1 VEFIPEPYRTKAVER
16 ITLLPR
22 EQRIQRLEQA
32 KYNVFKIPAADI
44 FIDLL
49 TDSGTSAMSDN
60 QWAGMMIGDES
71 YACCRNFIT
80 FEETVKDITGFKN
93 IIPVH
98 QGRVA
103 ENLLFTNVVKKGDF
117 VPSNNHFDTTRANVE
132 HQGAEAVDLVGAEGL
147 DPKLDAPFKGNID
160 LNKVENLIK
169 RVGRENIPVGML
181 TVTNN
186 AGGGQPVSLANIKAY
201 SQLLHKHGIPFY
213 IDACRYAE
221 NCYFIKKREP
231 GQQNR
236 SVKEIAREMFSYAD
250 GCTMSA
256 KKDGLANIGGFLA
269 TNNDEL
275 AINLKNML
283 IMIEGFITYG
293 GLAGRDL
300 EAIAR
305 GLVEALDE
313 NYLAYRTEQ
322 VRMLGQMLLD
332 AGIPIVEPPGGHA
345 IFVDINGLLPKFPR
359 DQYPG
364 WALTVAL
371 YREGGV
377 RAVEIGGVMLGKHPD
392 GSEHFPEME
401 LVRLAIPRR
410 VYSMAQLAYV
420 VSIMKKIREDKSL
433 VKPLKI
439 TWQAQALRH
448 FTAEFAEI

>member
-1 VEFIPEPYRTKAVER
+1 MEFMPEPYRTKAVER

-22 EQRIQRLEQA
+22 EQRIERLRQA
-32 KYNVFKIPAADI
+32 RFNVFKIPAADI

-49 TDSGTSAMSDN
+49 TDSGTGAMSDN
-60 QWAGMMIGDES
+60 QWAGLMIGDES
-71 YACCRNFIT
+71 YAYCRNYIT
-80 FEETVKDITGFKN
+80 FEDTVRDITGFN
-93 IIPVH
+93 HIIPVH

-103 ENLLFTNVVKKGDF
+103 ENLLFTCTVKKGDY

-132 HQGAEAVDLVGAEGL
+132 HQGAMAVDLVVDEGL

-169 RVGRENIPVGML
+169 KVGRDKIPVGML

-201 SQLLHKHGIPFY
+201 SELLHKYGIPFY
-213 IDACRYAE
+213 LDACRYAE

-256 KKDGLANIGGFLA
+256 KKDGLANIGGFIA

-275 AINLKNML
+275 AIRLKNML
-283 IMIEGFITYG
+283 ILIEGFITYG

-313 NYLAYRTEQ
+313 DYLAYRTEQ
-322 VRMLGQMLLD
+322 VRMFGQMLLD
-332 AGIPIVEPPGGHA
+332 EGIPIVQPPGGHA
-345 IFVDINGLLPKFPR
+345 IFVDVNGLLPKFPR

-364 WALTVAL
+364 WGVTVAL

-377 RAVEIGGVMLGKHPD
+377 RAVEIGGVMLGQHPD

-401 LVRLAIPRR
+401 LVRLAVPRR
-410 VYSMAQLAYV
+410 VYSMAHLAYV
-420 VSIMKKIREDKSL
+420 VSILKKIRDDKSL

-439 TWQAQALRH
+439 TWQAPALRH
-448 FTAEFAEI
+448 FTADFAEI